1 VRARPGLRRRGGAV
15 GLGASPTWGRRGG
28 RDDSWAPR
36 VSLSGRGGEQSGG
49 GRGRLGRK
57 AKRAAALGWL
67 ARVGLQRPAATAGL
81 LRG

>member
-1 VRARPGLRRRGGAV
+1 MTAGPHGSASAGEGESGAAAV
-15 GLGASPTWGRRGG
+15 
-28 RDDSWAPR
+28 
-36 VSLSGRGGEQSGG
+36 V
-49 GRGRLGRK
+49 GRLGRK